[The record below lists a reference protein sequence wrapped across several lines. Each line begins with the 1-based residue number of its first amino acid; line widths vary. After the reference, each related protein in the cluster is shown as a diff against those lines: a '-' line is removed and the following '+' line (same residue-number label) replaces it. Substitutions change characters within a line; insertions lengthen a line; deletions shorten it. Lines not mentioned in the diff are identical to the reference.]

1 MIRII
6 SSMTCYEILIYY
18 VKENLDVELS
28 LIDVRERGEW
38 NWDSS
43 QSDCNLQFKMNLV
56 TSLLPNL

>member
-28 LIDVRERGEW
+28 LIDVRERGE
-38 NWDSS
+38 NGIG
-43 QSDCNLQFKMNLV
+43 
-56 TSLLPNL
+56 THPNQIVISNSR